1 MYHGC
6 LQFLNKEITDASI
19 EGLDEEILDNIL
31 TWQYNGSKST
41 IDEFRELDSE
51 TKQDVT
57 DFIKEEYYDENAEN
71 WSQMYLTRVENWLYR
86 LEYNL

>member
-1 MYHGC
+1 MKNLLECCKKEC

-41 IDEFRELDSE
+41 IDDFRELDSE

-57 DFIKEEYYDENAEN
+57 DFIKE
-71 WSQMYLTRVENWLYR
+71 L
-86 LEYNL
+86 